1 MDLHVTVK
9 SLNIYDT
16 KFINTVSI
24 HNPFMYYIII
34 TYFKKVCVKIEIFYS
49 IVDRMFPRHLTGE
62 DLKGITDTHKTQL
75 KIMEKTLED
84 EEEKERQ
91 KMIKEGKKKMNEK
104 KKENASE
111 NDENEENRDSDEGLS

>member
-1 MDLHVTVK
+1 MC
-9 SLNIYDT
+9 
-16 KFINTVSI
+16 
-24 HNPFMYYIII
+24 III
-34 TYFKKVCVKIEIFYS
+34 TFKNKIKNEIIY
-49 IVDRMFPRHLTGE
+49 ILVDRMFPRHLTGE

-91 KMIKEGKKKMNEK
+91 KMIEEGKKKMNEK

-111 NDENEENRDSDEGLS
+111 NDENQDSDEGLS